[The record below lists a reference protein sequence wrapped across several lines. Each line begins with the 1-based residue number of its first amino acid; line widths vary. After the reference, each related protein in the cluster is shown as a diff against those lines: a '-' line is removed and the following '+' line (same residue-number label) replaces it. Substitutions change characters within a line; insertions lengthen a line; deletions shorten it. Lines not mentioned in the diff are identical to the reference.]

1 MDTRDD
7 DIQASWW
14 RTCDFIA
21 SAAETLLF
29 LACLAA
35 AFFAL
40 FGIGAVIMM
49 VLE

>member
-1 MDTRDD
+1 MTMHDD
-7 DIQASWW
+7 DVAAWW
-14 RTCDFIA
+14 RACDFIA

-40 FGIGAVIMM
+40 CGIGTVAMM
-49 VLE
+49 VIE

>member
-1 MDTRDD
+1 MTMHDD
-7 DIQASWW
+7 DLQADWW

-40 FGIGAVIMM
+40 CGIGTVAMM
-49 VLE
+49 VIE